1 MFSANF
7 LSVSSSA
14 RTKVSLGL
22 ECYVRKGAPK
32 NGDGMLVGGVMAFV
46 MGIVAMV
53 RLSKDVPRKLTE
65 AALYGNSVCYEEA
78 TKSKQNQAQFAAP
91 VSSSEYMLMVKRMAE
106 LEDKCMFLDLKPA
119 HVESEKEE
127 KLQAALNRVQ
137 VLEQELTETKK
148 VRQNLNY
155 QKCSRQ

>member
-1 MFSANF
+1 M
-7 LSVSSSA
+7 
-14 RTKVSLGL
+14 
-22 ECYVRKGAPK
+22 RKGAPK
-32 NGDGMLVGGVMAFV
+32 KGDGILVGGVMAFV

-65 AALYGNSVCYEEA
+65 AALYGNSVCYEES
-78 TKSKQNQAQFAAP
+78 TRSKQNQAQFAAP

-119 HVESEKEE
+119 NVESEKEE

-137 VLEQELTETKK
+137 VLEEELTETKK

-155 QKCSRQ
+155 QKCSIQ

>member
-1 MFSANF
+1 MKAKN
-7 LSVSSSA
+7 VSST
-14 RTKVSLGL
+14 RTIIKVPVGL
-22 ECYVRKGAPK
+22 EGYVRKGAPK
-32 NGDGMLVGGVMAFV
+32 KRDGLLVGGVMAFV

-65 AALYGNSVCYEEA
+65 AALYGNSVCYEESM
-78 TKSKQNQAQFAAP
+78 SKQNKAQFAAP

-119 HVESEKEE
+119 NVDSEKEE

-148 VRQNLNY
+148 VTQ
-155 QKCSRQ
+155 S

>member
-1 MFSANF
+1 M
-7 LSVSSSA
+7 
-14 RTKVSLGL
+14 
-22 ECYVRKGAPK
+22 RKGAPK
-32 NGDGMLVGGVMAFV
+32 KGDGLLVGGVMAFV

-65 AALYGNSVCYEEA
+65 AALYGNSVCYDEA
-78 TKSKQNQAQFAAP
+78 MPKQNQAQFAAP

-106 LEDKCMFLDLKPA
+106 LEEKCMFLDLKPA
-119 HVESEKEE
+119 NVDTETEE

-148 VRQNLNY
+148 VKQTLY
-155 QKCSRQ
+155 Y